1 MDNDPFD
8 DVYDDKFDLDDSVEI
23 DGIDPADSRVLDEHV
38 KNADPEEV
46 DVDGLIE
53 AGVGYVSINRHEQAV
68 EAFERAV
75 KFEPENAEA
84 WVNKGFAHAE
94 MEEYDRAIGAY
105 DEALRVDEDDKF
117 AAEALVN
124 KAYAEYEA
132 RRGDP
137 LETVERALE
146 KDERMPE
153 AWYNRAVFLNERGNH
168 EDALRCV
175 DNALSLGQ
183 RGPRVLDEKARALE
197 ELGRYEEAEE
207 LREEAREIEAETME
221 NETGEDDLRL

>member
-1 MDNDPFD
+1 MDEPFD
-8 DVYDDKFDLDDSVEI
+8 DVYDEKFDLNDAVEEH
-23 DGIDPADSRVLDEHV
+23 GVDPADSRVMEELVEGVDP
-38 KNADPEEV
+38 DPEDV

-53 AGVGYVSINRHEQAV
+53 AGVGYVSINRFEQAV

-75 KFEPENAEA
+75 RFDDENQEA

-105 DEALRVDEDDKF
+105 EEALRVDEEGEF

-124 KAYAEYEA
+124 KAYAEYES

-137 LETVERALE
+137 LETVERAIE
-146 KDERMPE
+146 IDERMPE

-168 EDALRCV
+168 EHALRCV
-175 DNALSLGQ
+175 NNALSLGL
-183 RGPRVLDEKARALE
+183 RTPRALDEKARALE

-207 LREEAREIEAETME
+207 LREAAVEERRETQ
-221 NETGEDDLRL
+221 GEDDVRL

>member
-1 MDNDPFD
+1 MEEPFD
-8 DVYDDKFDLDDSVEI
+8 DVYDEKFDLEDSVEVH
-23 DGIDPADSRVLDEHV
+23 GVDPADSHVIDELV
-38 KNADPEEV
+38 EGVDPDLEDV

-53 AGVGYVSINRHEQAV
+53 AGVGYVSINRFEQAV
-68 EAFERAV
+68 EAFDRAV
-75 KFEPENAEA
+75 RFEEENQEA

-105 DEALRVDEDDKF
+105 DEALRVDEDGEF

-124 KAYAEYEA
+124 KAYAEYES

-146 KDERMPE
+146 MDDRMPE

-175 DNALSLGQ
+175 DNALSLGL
-183 RGPRVLDEKARALE
+183 RGPRALDEKARALE

-207 LREEAREIEAETME
+207 LREKAAEERRETQ
-221 NETGEDDLRL
+221 GEDDLRL